1 MFDAPSS
8 LGRVPRWTLW
18 AVLAALGA
26 GGCGGIS
33 YSLRIVQASDALARA
48 EQLGAAARA
57 PYEYHYA
64 LEHLRKAR
72 EQAARSEYGTAKR
85 LADTAHAYANRA
97 VQLAQRVEPV
107 PPAVSEPP

>member
-1 MFDAPSS
+1 MIDAPSFVRRG
-8 LGRVPRWTLW
+8 LRWTLW
-18 AVLAALGA
+18 VALVVSA
-26 GGCGGIS
+26 TAGCGGVA
-33 YSLRIVQASDALARA
+33 YSLRIVRASDALARA

-72 EQAARSEYGTAKR
+72 EQASRSEYGTAER
-85 LADTAHAYANRA
+85 LADTANTYANRA

-107 PPAVSEPP
+107 PPAVQP

>member
-1 MFDAPSS
+1 MFDGRS
-8 LGRVPRWTLW
+8 LGGGSLCWRLC
-18 AVLAALGA
+18 AVAMLAAT
-26 GGCGGIS
+26 GCGGVW

-72 EQAARSEYGTAKR
+72 EQASRSEYGMAEH
-85 LADTAHAYANRA
+85 LADTAHVYANRA

-107 PPAVSEPP
+107 HPVGSAQP

>member
-1 MFDAPSS
+1 MFDARSIR
-8 LGRVPRWTLW
+8 GRRWGWLKW
-18 AVLAALGA
+18 AAVAMLGA
-26 GGCGGIS
+26 MGCGGVT

-72 EQAARSEYGTAKR
+72 EQAARSEYGTAEH
-85 LADTAHAYANRA
+85 LADTAYTYANRA

-107 PPAVSEPP
+107 RSGRP